1 MPKKS
6 GRIAQDEIL
15 AIVEQ
20 AVALERQRIENVTDA
35 EIDGVGGATDLKSLI
50 DITTTAG
57 MYPAPSE
64 PTDPFGGLPN
74 FGADN

>member
-1 MPKKS
+1 MPRKS
-6 GRIAQDEIL
+6 GRIAQNEVL

-20 AVALERQRIENVTDA
+20 AVALERQRIENVTEA

-57 MYPAPSE
+57 MYPAPTE
-64 PTDPFGGLPN
+64 PTDPLDGLSN